1 MEKYAKRFTKQEK
14 SWILYDWAN
23 SVYATNIMAAIF
35 PIYFGAVCESAGV
48 DNVQVWG
55 YGTSAA
61 TLVVAVMGPVLGAV
75 GDHKGMKKKLFT
87 GFLAAGVL
95 FTLMMAVFDQWQ
107 LLLAGY
113 VISYIG
119 FAGSCLFYDS
129 FLTDVTTEERM
140 DRVSSWGYAM
150 GYIGGSTIPF
160 VISIAVLLIMGMDNP
175 AAVKFSVVITSVWW
189 LIFSIPI
196 LKNVNQTHYIEAPAS
211 KLLSHTFQSLKKTLR
226 EIFRNKT
233 IFIFIIA
240 YFFYIDGVGTVI
252 HMATS
257 YGTNLGLDTTGM
269 IIALLVTQIV
279 AMPCSILFGRA
290 SGKFSSI
297 KLILFAIAMYL
308 VICVLGFYM
317 GFHVERAFQGRRPSG
332 LSKRPSL
339 FPDPFLDHGGAGRY
353 GSGGR
358 PGDFPFLFRQAG
370 AAGKIQRVF
379 RLFRYFWKICHSY
392 GPGDCGS
399 DFRFD
404 RKRLH
409 RRAQRFRA
417 VPHRRGAADRLPV
430 SFYR

>member
-55 YGTSAA
+55 YGTSVA

-279 AMPCSILFGRA
+279 AMPLLDPVRQGFGKIQLYQADSLCHR
-290 SGKFSSI
+290 
-297 KLILFAIAMYL
+297 
-308 VICVLGFYM
+308 
-317 GFHVERAFQGRRPSG
+317 HVPGDLCAGLLHGLSCGAGGAFQGRRPSG

-370 AAGKIQRVF
+370 AARKNPTSFLAFSIFLENSPQLWVR
-379 RLFRYFWKICHSY
+379 RLW
-392 GPGDCGS
+392 
-399 DFRFD
+399 
-404 RKRLH
+404 L
-409 RRAQRFRA
+409 
-417 VPHRRGAADRLPV
+417 
-430 SFYR
+430 

>member
-1 MEKYAKRFTKQEK
+1 MGQFCVRHQYYGGDIPHLFW
-14 SWILYDWAN
+14 S
-23 SVYATNIMAAIF
+23 
-35 PIYFGAVCESAGV
+35 VCESAGV

-317 GFHVERAFQGRRPSG
+317 GFHVEQAELSKRRPSG

-379 RLFRYFWKICHSY
+379 RLFRYFWKFATVM
-392 GPGDCGS
+392 GPAIVALISGLTGRDSIGVLS
-399 DFRFD
+399 VSVLFLIGGGLLIGFRSHFT
-404 RKRLH
+404 
-409 RRAQRFRA
+409 AE
-417 VPHRRGAADRLPV
+417 AAERSKQAAKNDAG
-430 SFYR
+430 